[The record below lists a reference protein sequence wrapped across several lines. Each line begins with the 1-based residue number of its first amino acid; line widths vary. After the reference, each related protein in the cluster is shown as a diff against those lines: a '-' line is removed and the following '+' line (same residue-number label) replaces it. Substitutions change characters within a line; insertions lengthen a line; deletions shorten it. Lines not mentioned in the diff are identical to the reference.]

1 MKNKSIKCLTL
12 GVLATLSLGLF
23 SCGGQDNTQ
32 DVKNNNPQSQ
42 GVVTSEPS
50 NNTNSETKVATK
62 IVFEFGANGEEKH
75 WDGSELKEDYTE
87 TVGDYTLTL
96 TNLSKVYSKA
106 FDAKGNSCLKL
117 GTSKFGAS
125 LTFTVPSDITS
136 VVINIAAYK
145 HFTNVF
151 SLNGGEQT
159 EIAHMSDDGEYDA
172 VTVDT
177 SKNKT
182 ITLTTPD
189 KSGDFTQ
196 GRAMINSIEFK
207 K

>member
-23 SCGGQDNTQ
+23 SCGGQENIQ

-42 GVVTSEPS
+42 EVVNSES
-50 NNTNSETKVATK
+50 TNNTNSEVKVATK
-62 IVFEFGANGEEKH
+62 IVFEFGENKETNH
-75 WDGSELKEDYTE
+75 FDGSEINGDYTE
-87 TVGDYTLTL
+87 TVEGYTLTL
-96 TNLSKVYSKA
+96 TNLSKVYDKA
-106 FDAKGNSCLKL
+106 FDDKGNSCLKI
-117 GTSKFGAS
+117 GTAKVGAS

-177 SKNKT
+177 SSNKT

-189 KSGDFTQ
+189 KSGKYTQ

>member
-42 GVVTSEPS
+42 EVV
-50 NNTNSETKVATK
+50 NSETSNK

-75 WDGSELKEDYTE
+75 SDGSEVKADYTE

-117 GTSKFGAS
+117 GTSKVGAS
-125 LTFTVPSDITS
+125 LTFTVPEDITS
-136 VVINIAAYK
+136 VVINIASYK

-177 SKNKT
+177 SSNKT

>member
-42 GVVTSEPS
+42 EVV
-50 NNTNSETKVATK
+50 NSETSNK

-117 GTSKFGAS
+117 GTSSKGAS
-125 LTFTVPSDITS
+125 LTFTVPEDITS
-136 VVINIAAYK
+136 VVINIASYK
-145 HFTNVF
+145 KYTNVF

-189 KSGDFTQ
+189 KSGDHTQ

>member
-32 DVKNNNPQSQ
+32 DVKNNNHQSQ
-42 GVVTSEPS
+42 EVV
-50 NNTNSETKVATK
+50 NSETSNK

-117 GTSKFGAS
+117 GTSKVGAS

-177 SKNKT
+177 SSNKT

>member
-42 GVVTSEPS
+42 EVV
-50 NNTNSETKVATK
+50 NSETSNK

-75 WDGSELKEDYTE
+75 SDGSEVKADYTE
-87 TVGDYTLTL
+87 TVGAYTLTL
-96 TNLSKVYSKA
+96 TNLSKVYKNA

-117 GTSKFGAS
+117 GTSKVGAS
-125 LTFTVPSDITS
+125 LTFTVPEDITS
-136 VVINIAAYK
+136 VVINIASYK

-189 KSGDFTQ
+189 KSGDEYTK